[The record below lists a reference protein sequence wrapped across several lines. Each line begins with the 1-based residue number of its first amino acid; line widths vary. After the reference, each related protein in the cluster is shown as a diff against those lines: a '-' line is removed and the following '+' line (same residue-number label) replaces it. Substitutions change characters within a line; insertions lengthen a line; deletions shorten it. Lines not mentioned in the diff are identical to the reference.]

1 MGEGVPSPAP
11 QYWDV
16 KTARHTKGDTAMS
29 TEKQTVD
36 QKNHDTLKEDL
47 LSRLDQ
53 LSPEEL
59 RWIYVV
65 VLELT
70 RHT

>member
-1 MGEGVPSPAP
+1 
-11 QYWDV
+11 
-16 KTARHTKGDTAMS
+16 MS
-29 TEKQTVD
+29 IEKHTVD

-59 RWIYVV
+59 HWIYVV

-70 RHT
+70 RHI

>member
-1 MGEGVPSPAP
+1 MN
-11 QYWDV
+11 
-16 KTARHTKGDTAMS
+16 TKEHIV
-29 TEKQTVD
+29 EK
-36 QKNHDTLKEDL
+36 KPDTLKEDII
-47 LSRLDQ
+47 SRLDQ

>member
-1 MGEGVPSPAP
+1 
-11 QYWDV
+11 
-16 KTARHTKGDTAMS
+16 MS
-29 TEKQTVD
+29 IEKQTVD